1 MIAFQ
6 RENVVGLL
14 VDHLLGDIALAA
26 HRINGHDRPLDR
38 QHVQQLG
45 DSNDFVGFFRD
56 LELAQHK
63 ALARGEGRNH
73 VDRLFRPLLL
83 IGAAQRL
90 AVDGDDLRRCLGQRR
105 DPSGKAALERSRVE
119 GGENIAKVIV

>member
-1 MIAFQ
+1 MIFLAMFRCQPHPFSVSGVDGDDGAFDRHHVEQ
-6 RENVVGLL
+6 RGNGGDLVGSFR
-14 VDHLLGDIALAA
+14 H
-26 HRINGHDRPLDR
+26 
-38 QHVQQLG
+38 
-45 DSNDFVGFFRD
+45 RD
-56 LELAQHK
+56 LSGDK